1 MYITRESAITGIKR
15 TRSIPANPDDMLA
28 WKAGLGSIQDLMPY
42 LNDNDRE
49 FLLSGITP
57 EEWDEAFLGS
67 EEDSEIQDVEW
78 V

>member
-1 MYITRESAITGIKR
+1 
-15 TRSIPANPDDMLA
+15 MLA
-28 WKAGLGSIQDLMPY
+28 WKAGLGSVQDLMPY

-57 EEWDEAFLGS
+57 EEWDEAFHDS
-67 EEDSEIQDVEW
+67 EEDLEYKDVEW

>member
-1 MYITRESAITGIKR
+1 MHITRESAITGIKH

-28 WKAGLGSIQDLMPY
+28 WKAGLGSIEDLMPY
-42 LNDNDRE
+42 LNDVDRE

-57 EEWDEAFLGS
+57 EEWDEAFLNS
-67 EEDSEIQDVEW
+67 EAQDVEW